1 MCEENVH
8 TGQFDYLRLVA
19 IFLKPDSSVSS
30 TSEWTHRSGRARSV
44 LCGSTG
50 PTTSRLTLPRMT
62 TPRCG
67 TTRGSSVC
75 LKEVLSKYGWG
86 TSENEVEKREREAD
100 KRNMD
105 SQDVKLLQTQLVT
118 NFNRGWSRYQIGQV
132 NVLDQGYISAGEVS
146 LAQWEWRYQR
156 NLSKTGRREKEQWV
170 PVISTM
176 SLKSEAKFTIRKW
189 NDENGI
195 K

>member
-105 SQDVKLLQTQLVT
+105 NQDVKLLQ
-118 NFNRGWSRYQIGQV
+118 N
-132 NVLDQGYISAGEVS
+132 
-146 LAQWEWRYQR
+146 
-156 NLSKTGRREKEQWV
+156 
-170 PVISTM
+170 
-176 SLKSEAKFTIRKW
+176 TIRYKFQPGMKPLS
-189 NDENGI
+189 NRTSQCPGSGVHKCGGSVIGSMGVEVP
-195 K
+195 KKFK

>member
-1 MCEENVH
+1 MCEENVQ
-8 TGQFDYLRLVA
+8 TGKFDYLWLVA
-19 IFLKPDSSVSS
+19 IFLKPANSVSS

-86 TSENEVEKREREAD
+86 TSENEVEKTGERGWQTQHGQPGL
-100 KRNMD
+100 K
-105 SQDVKLLQTQLVT
+105 VLQTQIST
-118 NFNRGWSRYQIGQV
+118 KGWSRYQIGQV
-132 NVLDQGYISAGEVS
+132 NVMDQGGGVICTIGE
-146 LAQWEWRYQR
+146 RG
-156 NLSKTGRREKEQWV
+156 N
-170 PVISTM
+170 
-176 SLKSEAKFTIRKW
+176 
-189 NDENGI
+189 NGCL
-195 K
+195 